1 MYVANAVVG
10 IFSKDA
16 SYTPAAPPPGG
27 GWTGA
32 KDVQPGLTLS
42 GPISGVPQLFQGTA
56 NNATTATTAD
66 NVSGTVAVSN
76 GGTGSTTL
84 TTNNVLLGN
93 GTSSLQTVA
102 PGSSGNVLT
111 SNGTTWQSISA
122 PVTVPS
128 GAIAMW
134 PTNTPPTGW
143 LLANGTAV
151 SRTTYATLFSLFG
164 TTFGSGDGAST
175 FNLPNYTDRMPIGAG
190 SAYAV
195 AATGGSA
202 DAIVVSHSHSAT
214 STITDSGHYHN
225 MGNGS
230 EGSLNALYGN
240 DGNQGSGWRAAN
252 SGGAGVNGR
261 TDTKTTG
268 ITAATSVASSG
279 SSGTNANLPPYL
291 GIQFIIKT

>member
-1 MYVANAVVG
+1 MPTT
-10 IFSKDA
+10 S
-16 SYTPAAPPPGG
+16 
-27 GWTGA
+27 
-32 KDVQPGLTLS
+32 
-42 GPISGVPQLFQGTA
+42 ISGLPETLTINGATVAPVDFSGSTYKVSVTTLGAFITQ
-56 NNATTATTAD
+56 NATTVSATGTVTGATVNATTVNATT
-66 NVSGTVAVSN
+66 VSATGTVTGGNLSATGTVTTSN
-76 GGTGSTTL
+76 LSVTG
-84 TTNNVLLGN
+84 TNNIIPAGVI
-93 GTSSLQTVA
+93 TMWS
-102 PGSSGNVLT
+102 GS
-111 SNGTTWQSISA
+111 
-122 PVTVPS
+122 
-128 GAIAMW
+128 IA
-134 PTNTPPTGW
+134 TIPTGW
-143 LLANGTAV
+143 LLCNGSNGTPDL
-151 SRTTYATLFSLFG
+151 R
-164 TTFGSGDGAST
+164 
-175 FNLPNYTDRMPIGAG
+175 DRFIVGAG
-190 SAYAV
+190 STYAV

-214 STITDSGHYHN
+214 STITDPGHYHN